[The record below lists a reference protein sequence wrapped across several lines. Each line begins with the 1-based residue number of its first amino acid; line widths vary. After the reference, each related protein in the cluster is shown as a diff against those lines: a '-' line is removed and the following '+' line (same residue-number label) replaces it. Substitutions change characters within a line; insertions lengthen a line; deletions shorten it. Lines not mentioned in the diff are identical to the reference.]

1 LLSPEKHVANLDID
15 GIVAKLM
22 QAESRPLDNYAKK
35 TAALQQK
42 NNALSQVSAAV
53 GAFQGALTSLNQSN
67 TFQGLSATP
76 SNRDVFTGTAG
87 AGAVPGKYKVNV
99 TQLAQSQSLK
109 TSGMASSTATIGSG
123 SPTNLTFQFG
133 TITGGTFG
141 ATGNAL
147 GLAAAAG
154 GIPNGSLSLNGVA
167 ISTTP
172 TTRSA
177 RALAEAINAQSE
189 KTGVVATAG
198 STETAADLFAGFGQV
213 SVDSGSSYALSVG
226 GVQLASLNTGSAP
239 LTGAALDTSLAS
251 AGTRNALAAANISVS
266 GSAAD
271 GTLQFKSADG
281 NTIDV
286 TETVTGTV
294 RGGIKRDDTTVN
306 TGATTTATAAVTLRS
321 NDGNQILVGGNNPAS
336 AGFAAG
342 SVGSHQGSGFSLNG
356 ALNSKTITLEAG
368 DQTLQGIRDAI
379 NKADMGVTATI
390 VSDGSSKPFHLVVTS
405 TKTGEATS
413 MKIGVSGEDGSAADP
428 ALASLLGYD
437 PAGAQG
443 MTQTAGAQSTLLN
456 MNGIEIKSDST
467 SVKDAIQGVTLDVS
481 AVGSST
487 LTVTK
492 DTAAISTAVNDFV
505 KAFNTLNST
514 MSGMTKYNAETK
526 KGGVLQGD
534 ASVRAIQSQM
544 RRQISAVMEGTGGKL
559 NSLSQVGISFQQ
571 DGSLKLDSG
580 KLNKAI
586 TDNAADFGGLFAA
599 MGSTTD
605 GLVKFD
611 KSSAATKAGTY
622 GVNISSLA
630 SQGTLASSAALG
642 ATTTIAPN
650 TVWRVTLNQTDPVT
664 ESKSQEIKL
673 PAGTYSKDD
682 LAALLRSSIN
692 GNATFAGAGDTTEAK
707 VGEDGILTL
716 SSGKYGSTSNIAI
729 TGISG
734 SAVESIFGGAAP
746 VKGADVIGTIGGVA
760 ATGNGQSLTAAPG
773 SNAEGIQVSITGGI
787 LGDRGAV
794 TFSQGFAF
802 QLNNLA
808 TGFVGK
814 DSLLK
819 SKTDGL
825 NVSIKTIADQAAKFE
840 TRLDSIEKRYRAQFV
855 ALDATLSSMQSTSDY
870 LTQQL
875 AALSANR

>member
-1 LLSPEKHVANLDID
+1 MANLDID

-67 TFQGLSATP
+67 TFQGLSASP

-109 TSGMASSTATIGSG
+109 TTGMASSTATIGSG

-133 TITGGTFG
+133 TITGGSFG
-141 ATGNAL
+141 ATGTAL

-286 TETVTGTV
+286 TETVSGTV
-294 RGGIKRDDTTVN
+294 RGGLKHDDTTVN

-342 SVGSHQGSGFSLNG
+342 SVGSHQGSGFSING

-428 ALASLLGYD
+428 ALASLLGYA

-605 GLVKFD
+605 GLIKFD
-611 KSSAATKAGTY
+611 KSTAATKAGTY
-622 GVNISSLA
+622 GVNITSLA

-642 ATTTIAPN
+642 ATTTVAPN

-729 TGISG
+729 SGISG

-773 SNAEGIQVSITGGI
+773 SSAEGIQVSITGGI
-787 LGDRGAV
+787 LGDRGVV

-825 NVSIKTIADQAAKFE
+825 NVSIKTVADQAARFE

-875 AALSANR
+875 ASLAANR

>member
-1 LLSPEKHVANLDID
+1 VALDIE
-15 GIVAKLM
+15 GIVSKLM
-22 QAESRPLDNYAKK
+22 QAEARPLDNYAKK
-35 TAALQQK
+35 TAALQAK
-42 NNALSQVSAAV
+42 NSALNQVSAAV
-53 GAFQGALTSLNQSN
+53 GAFQGALSSLNQSN

-76 SNRDVFTGTAG
+76 SNKDIFTGTAG

-109 TSGMASSTATIGSG
+109 TTGMASSTSTIGAG
-123 SPTNLTFQFG
+123 APTNLTFQFG
-133 TITGGTFG
+133 TVTGGAFG
-141 ATGNAL
+141 ATGTAL

-154 GIPNGSLSLNGVA
+154 GIANGSLSLNGVA
-167 ISTTP
+167 ISTGQ

-198 STETAADLFAGFGQV
+198 STETAADLFAGFGDV
-213 SVDSGSSYALSVG
+213 SVTAGSSYALSVG
-226 GVQLASLNTGSAP
+226 GVQLANLNPGSAP
-239 LTGAALDTSLAS
+239 LTGASLDTALTS
-251 AGTRNALAAANISVS
+251 AGTRNALAAANITVS

-271 GTLQFKSADG
+271 GTLQFKAADG

-294 RGGIKRDDTTVN
+294 NGGIKHAAGDVN
-306 TGATTTATAAVTLRS
+306 TGATTTATAGVTLRS
-321 NDGNQILVGGNNPAS
+321 NDGNQVLVGGNNPAS
-336 AGFAAG
+336 AGFTAG
-342 SVGSHQGSGFSLNG
+342 NVGAHQGSGFSLNG
-356 ALNSKTITLEAG
+356 AINSKTITLEAG

-405 TKTGEATS
+405 NKTGEATS

-428 ALASLLGYD
+428 ALAALLGYD
-437 PAGAQG
+437 PTGVQG
-443 MTQTAGAQSTLLN
+443 MAQTAGAQSTLLN

-492 DTAAISTAVNDFV
+492 DTSAISTAVNDFV
-505 KAFNTLNST
+505 KAYNTLNST
-514 MSGMTKYNAETK
+514 MSGLTKYNAETK
-526 KGGVLQGD
+526 KGAVLQGD

-544 RRQISAVMEGTGGKL
+544 RRQISAVVEGTGGKL
-559 NSLSQVGISFQQ
+559 NSLSQIGIAFQQ
-571 DGSLKLDSG
+571 DGSLKVDSS

-586 TDNAADFGGLFAA
+586 TENAADFGGLFAA

-611 KSSAATKAGTY
+611 KSTAATKAGTY
-622 GVNISSLA
+622 GVNITSLA
-630 SQGTLASSAALG
+630 TQGTLASSAALG
-642 ATTTIAPN
+642 TTTIAPN
-650 TVWRVTLNQTDPVT
+650 TVWRVTLNDTDPAT
-664 ESKSQEIKL
+664 DSKTQEIKL

-692 GNATFAGAGDTTEAK
+692 GNAVFAGAGDTAESK
-707 VGEDGILTL
+707 VDENGILTL
-716 SSGKYGSTSNIAI
+716 SSSKYGSTSNISL
-729 TGISG
+729 TSVSG
-734 SAVESIFGGAAP
+734 SSVDSIFGGGAP
-746 VKGADVIGTIGGVA
+746 SKGADVVGTIGGVA
-760 ATGNGQSLTAAPG
+760 ATGNGQALTAAPG
-773 SNAEGIQVSITGGI
+773 SNAEGIQVSVTGGI
-787 LGDRGAV
+787 LGDRGTV

-825 NVSIKTIADQAAKFE
+825 NVSIKSVADQAARFE
-840 TRLDSIEKRYRAQFV
+840 TRLESIEKRYRAQFV
-855 ALDATLSSMQSTSDY
+855 ALDSMMTSMQSTSDY

-875 AALSANR
+875 ASLAANR

>member
-1 LLSPEKHVANLDID
+1 VANLDID

-226 GVQLASLNTGSAP
+226 GVQLASLNTGSTP

-456 MNGIEIKSDST
+456 MNGIEIKSDGT

-622 GVNISSLA
+622 GVNITSLA

>member
-1 LLSPEKHVANLDID
+1 MALDIE
-15 GIVAKLM
+15 GIVTKLM
-22 QAESRPLDNYAKK
+22 QAEARPLDNYAKK
-35 TAALQQK
+35 TAALQAK
-42 NNALSQVSAAV
+42 NSALNQVSAAV
-53 GAFQGALTSLNQSN
+53 GAFQGALSSLNQSN

-76 SNRDVFTGTAG
+76 SNKDIFTGTAG

-109 TSGMASSTATIGSG
+109 TTGMASSTSTIGAG
-123 SPTNLTFQFG
+123 APTNLTFQFG
-133 TITGGTFG
+133 TVTGGTFG
-141 ATGNAL
+141 ATGTAL

-154 GIPNGSLSLNGVA
+154 GIANGSLSLNGVA
-167 ISTTP
+167 ISTGQ

-198 STETAADLFAGFGQV
+198 STETAADLFAGFGDV
-213 SVDSGSSYALSVG
+213 SVTAGSSYALSVG
-226 GVQLASLNTGSAP
+226 SVQLANLNTGSAP
-239 LTGAALDTSLAS
+239 LTGASLDTALTS
-251 AGTRNALAAANISVS
+251 AGTRNALAAANITVS

-271 GTLQFKSADG
+271 GTLQFKAADG

-294 RGGIKRDDTTVN
+294 NGGIKHAAGDVN
-306 TGATTTATAAVTLRS
+306 TGATTTATAGVTLRS

-336 AGFAAG
+336 AGFTAG
-342 SVGSHQGSGFSLNG
+342 SVGAHQGSGFSLNG
-356 ALNSKTITLEAG
+356 AINSKTITLEAG

-405 TKTGEATS
+405 NKTGEATS

-428 ALASLLGYD
+428 ALAALLGYD
-437 PAGAQG
+437 PTGVQG
-443 MTQTAGAQSTLLN
+443 MAQTAGAQSTLLN

-505 KAFNTLNST
+505 KAYNTLNST
-514 MSGMTKYNAETK
+514 MSGLTKYNAETK
-526 KGGVLQGD
+526 KGAILQGD

-544 RRQISAVMEGTGGKL
+544 RRQISAVVEGTGGKL
-559 NSLSQVGISFQQ
+559 NSLSQIGIAFQQ
-571 DGSLKLDSG
+571 DGSLKVDSS

-586 TDNAADFGGLFAA
+586 TENAADFGGLFAA

-611 KSSAATKAGTY
+611 KSTAATKAGTY
-622 GVNISSLA
+622 GVNITSLA
-630 SQGTLASSAALG
+630 TQGTLASSAALG
-642 ATTTIAPN
+642 TTTIAPN
-650 TVWRVTLNQTDPVT
+650 TVWRVTLNDTDPAT
-664 ESKSQEIKL
+664 DSKTQEIKL

-692 GNATFAGAGDTTEAK
+692 GNAVFAGAGDTAESK
-707 VGEDGILTL
+707 VDENGILTL
-716 SSGKYGSTSNIAI
+716 SSSKYGSTSNISLASV
-729 TGISG
+729 SG
-734 SAVESIFGGAAP
+734 SSVDSIFGGAAP
-746 VKGADVIGTIGGVA
+746 SKGADVVGTIGGVS
-760 ATGNGQSLTAAPG
+760 ATGNGQALTAAPG

-787 LGDRGAV
+787 LGDRGTV

-825 NVSIKTIADQAAKFE
+825 NVSIKSVADQAARFE
-840 TRLDSIEKRYRAQFV
+840 TRLESIEKRYRAQFV
-855 ALDATLSSMQSTSDY
+855 ALDAMMSSMQSTSDY

-875 AALSANR
+875 ASIAANS

>member
-1 LLSPEKHVANLDID
+1 MALDIE
-15 GIVAKLM
+15 GIVTKLM
-22 QAESRPLDNYAKK
+22 QAEARPLDNYAKK
-35 TAALQQK
+35 TAALQAK
-42 NNALSQVSAAV
+42 NSALNQVSAAV
-53 GAFQGALTSLNQSN
+53 GAFQGALSSLNQSN

-76 SNRDVFTGTAG
+76 SNKDIFTGTAG

-109 TSGMASSTATIGSG
+109 TTGMASSTSTIGAG
-123 SPTNLTFQFG
+123 APTNLTFQFG
-133 TITGGTFG
+133 TVTGGTFG
-141 ATGNAL
+141 ATGTAL

-154 GIPNGSLSLNGVA
+154 GIANGSLSLNGVA
-167 ISTTP
+167 ISTGQ

-198 STETAADLFAGFGQV
+198 STETAADLFAGFGDV
-213 SVDSGSSYALSVG
+213 SVTAGSSYALSVG
-226 GVQLASLNTGSAP
+226 GVQLANLNTGSAP
-239 LTGAALDTSLAS
+239 LTGASLDTALTS
-251 AGTRNALAAANISVS
+251 AGTRNALAAANITVS

-271 GTLQFKSADG
+271 GTLQFKAADG

-294 RGGIKRDDTTVN
+294 NGGIKHAAGDVN
-306 TGATTTATAAVTLRS
+306 TGATTTATAGVTLRS

-336 AGFAAG
+336 AGFTAG
-342 SVGSHQGSGFSLNG
+342 SVGAHQGSGFSLNG
-356 ALNSKTITLEAG
+356 AINSKTITLEAG

-405 TKTGEATS
+405 NKTGEATS

-428 ALASLLGYD
+428 ALAALLGYD
-437 PAGAQG
+437 PTGVQG
-443 MTQTAGAQSTLLN
+443 MAQTAGAQSTLLN

-505 KAFNTLNST
+505 KAYNTLNST
-514 MSGMTKYNAETK
+514 MSGLTKYNAETK
-526 KGGVLQGD
+526 KGAILQGD

-544 RRQISAVMEGTGGKL
+544 RRQISAVVEGTGGKL
-559 NSLSQVGISFQQ
+559 NSLSQIGIAFQQ
-571 DGSLKLDSG
+571 DGSLKVDSS

-586 TDNAADFGGLFAA
+586 TENAADFGGLFAA

-611 KSSAATKAGTY
+611 KSTAATKAGTY
-622 GVNISSLA
+622 GVNITSLA
-630 SQGTLASSAALG
+630 TQGTLASSAALG
-642 ATTTIAPN
+642 TTTIAPN
-650 TVWRVTLNQTDPVT
+650 TVWRVTLNDTDPAT
-664 ESKSQEIKL
+664 DSKTQEIKL

-692 GNATFAGAGDTTEAK
+692 GNAVFAGAGDTAESK
-707 VGEDGILTL
+707 VDENGILTL
-716 SSGKYGSTSNIAI
+716 SSSKYGSTSNISLASV
-729 TGISG
+729 SG
-734 SAVESIFGGAAP
+734 SSVDSIFGGAAP
-746 VKGADVIGTIGGVA
+746 SKGADVVGTIGGVS
-760 ATGNGQSLTAAPG
+760 ATGNGQALTAAPG

-787 LGDRGAV
+787 LGDRGTV

-825 NVSIKTIADQAAKFE
+825 NVSIKSVADQAARFE
-840 TRLDSIEKRYRAQFV
+840 TRLESIEKRYRAQFV
-855 ALDATLSSMQSTSDY
+855 ALDAMMSSMQSTSDY

-875 AALSANR
+875 ASIAANS

>member
-1 LLSPEKHVANLDID
+1 MALDIE
-15 GIVAKLM
+15 GIVTKLM
-22 QAESRPLDNYAKK
+22 QAEARPLDNYAKK
-35 TAALQQK
+35 TAALQAK
-42 NNALSQVSAAV
+42 NSALNQVSAAV
-53 GAFQGALTSLNQSN
+53 GAFQGALSSLNQSN

-76 SNRDVFTGTAG
+76 SNKDIFTGTAG

-109 TSGMASSTATIGSG
+109 TTGMASSTSTIGAG
-123 SPTNLTFQFG
+123 APTNLTFQFG
-133 TITGGTFG
+133 TVTGGTFG
-141 ATGNAL
+141 ATGTAL

-154 GIPNGSLSLNGVA
+154 GIANGSLSLNGVA
-167 ISTTP
+167 ISTSP

-198 STETAADLFAGFGQV
+198 STETAVDLFADFGDV
-213 SVDSGSSYALSVG
+213 SVTAGSSYALSVG
-226 GVQLASLNTGSAP
+226 GVQLANLNTGSTS
-239 LTGAALDTSLAS
+239 LTGASLDTTLAS
-251 AGTRNALAAANISVS
+251 AGTRNALAAANITVS
-266 GSAAD
+266 GSAAA
-271 GTLQFKSADG
+271 GTLQFKAADG

-294 RGGIKRDDTTVN
+294 NGGIKHAAGDVN
-306 TGATTTATAAVTLRS
+306 TGATTTATAGVTLRS

-336 AGFAAG
+336 AGFTAG

-356 ALNSKTITLEAG
+356 AINSKTITLEAG
-368 DQTLQGIRDAI
+368 DQSLQGIRDAI

-405 TKTGEATS
+405 NKTGEATS

-428 ALASLLGYD
+428 AIAALLGYD
-437 PAGAQG
+437 PTGVQG
-443 MTQTAGAQSTLLN
+443 MAQTAGAQSTLLN

-492 DTAAISTAVNDFV
+492 DTGAISTAVNDFV
-505 KAFNTLNST
+505 KAYNTLNST
-514 MSGMTKYNAETK
+514 MSGLTKYNAETK
-526 KGGVLQGD
+526 KGAVLQGD

-544 RRQISAVMEGTGGKL
+544 RRQISAVVEGTGGKL
-559 NSLSQVGISFQQ
+559 NSLSQIGIGFQQ
-571 DGSLKLDSG
+571 DGSLKVDSS

-611 KSSAATKAGTY
+611 KSTAATKAGTY
-622 GVNISSLA
+622 GLNITSLA
-630 SQGTLASSAALG
+630 TQGALASSAALG
-642 ATTTIAPN
+642 TTTTIAPN
-650 TVWRVTLNQTDPVT
+650 TVWRVTLNDTDPVT
-664 ESKSQEIKL
+664 DSKTQEIKL

-692 GNATFAGAGDTTEAK
+692 GNAVFAGAGDTAESK

-716 SSGKYGSTSNIAI
+716 SSSKYGSTSNISL
-729 TGISG
+729 TSVSG
-734 SAVESIFGGAAP
+734 SSVDSIFGGAAP
-746 VKGADVIGTIGGVA
+746 SKGTDVAGTIGGVA
-760 ATGNGQSLTAAPG
+760 ATGNGQALTAAPG

-787 LGDRGAV
+787 LGDRGTV

-808 TGFVGK
+808 TSFVGK

-825 NVSIKTIADQAAKFE
+825 NVSIKSVADQAARFE

-855 ALDATLSSMQSTSDY
+855 ALDSMMTSMQSTSDY

-875 AALSANR
+875 ASLSANS

>member
-1 LLSPEKHVANLDID
+1 MANLDID

-67 TFQGLSATP
+67 TFQGLSASP

-294 RGGIKRDDTTVN
+294 RGGLKHDDTTVN

-336 AGFAAG
+336 AGFATG

-390 VSDGSSKPFHLVVTS
+390 VSDGSSNPFHLVMTS

-428 ALASLLGYD
+428 ALAALLGYD
-437 PAGAQG
+437 PAGVQG

-611 KSSAATKAGTY
+611 KSTAATKAGTY

-630 SQGTLASSAALG
+630 SQGSLASSAALG
-642 ATTTIAPN
+642 TTTTIAPN

-692 GNATFAGAGDTTEAK
+692 GNATFAGAGDATEAK

-716 SSGKYGSTSNIAI
+716 SSSKYGSTSNIAI
-729 TGISG
+729 AGISG

-825 NVSIKTIADQAAKFE
+825 NVSIKTIADQAARFE

-875 AALSANR
+875 ASIAANS

>member
-1 LLSPEKHVANLDID
+1 
-15 GIVAKLM
+15 
-22 QAESRPLDNYAKK
+22 Q
-35 TAALQQK
+35 
-42 NNALSQVSAAV
+42 
-53 GAFQGALTSLNQSN
+53 QGAL
-67 TFQGLSATP
+67 
-76 SNRDVFTGTAG
+76 
-87 AGAVPGKYKVNV
+87 
-99 TQLAQSQSLK
+99 
-109 TSGMASSTATIGSG
+109 
-123 SPTNLTFQFG
+123 
-133 TITGGTFG
+133 
-141 ATGNAL
+141 
-147 GLAAAAG
+147 AA
-154 GIPNGSLSLNGVA
+154 
-167 ISTTP
+167 
-172 TTRSA
+172 
-177 RALAEAINAQSE
+177 
-189 KTGVVATAG
+189 
-198 STETAADLFAGFGQV
+198 
-213 SVDSGSSYALSVG
+213 
-226 GVQLASLNTGSAP
+226 
-239 LTGAALDTSLAS
+239 
-251 AGTRNALAAANISVS
+251 
-266 GSAAD
+266 
-271 GTLQFKSADG
+271 
-281 NTIDV
+281 
-286 TETVTGTV
+286 
-294 RGGIKRDDTTVN
+294 
-306 TGATTTATAAVTLRS
+306 
-321 NDGNQILVGGNNPAS
+321 
-336 AGFAAG
+336 
-342 SVGSHQGSGFSLNG
+342 
-356 ALNSKTITLEAG
+356 
-368 DQTLQGIRDAI
+368 
-379 NKADMGVTATI
+379 
-390 VSDGSSKPFHLVVTS
+390 
-405 TKTGEATS
+405 
-413 MKIGVSGEDGSAADP
+413 
-428 ALASLLGYD
+428 LLGYD

-611 KSSAATKAGTY
+611 KSTAATKAGTY

-642 ATTTIAPN
+642 TTTTIAPN

-692 GNATFAGAGDTTEAK
+692 GNATFAGAGDATEAK

-716 SSGKYGSTSNIAI
+716 SSSKYGSTSNIAI
-729 TGISG
+729 AGISG

-825 NVSIKTIADQAAKFE
+825 NVSIKTIADQAARFE

-875 AALSANR
+875 AALAANR

>member
-1 LLSPEKHVANLDID
+1 MALDID

-22 QAESRPLDNYAKK
+22 QAEARPLDNYAKK
-35 TAALQQK
+35 TVALQSK
-42 NNALSQVSAAV
+42 NTALNQVSAAV

-76 SNRDVFTGTAG
+76 SNKDIFTGTAG
-87 AGAVPGKYKVNV
+87 TGAVPGKYKVNV

-109 TSGMASSTATIGSG
+109 SVGMASSTSIIGG
-123 SPTNLTFQFG
+123 TQPTNLTFQFG
-133 TITGGTFG
+133 TVTGGTFG
-141 ATGNAL
+141 ATGTPL

-154 GIPNGSLSLNGVA
+154 GIANGSLSLNGVA

-198 STETAADLFAGFGQV
+198 STETAADLFAGFGEV
-213 SVDSGSSYALSVG
+213 SVANGSSYALSVG
-226 GVQLASLNTGSAP
+226 GVQLANLNTGSDA
-239 LTGAALDTSLAS
+239 LTGAGLDATLAS

-266 GSAAD
+266 GSAAA

-294 RGGIKRDDTTVN
+294 TGGIKHAAGAGN
-306 TGATTTATAAVTLRS
+306 TGATTTATAGVTLRS
-321 NDGNQILVGGNNPAS
+321 GDGNQILVGGNNPTS
-336 AGFAAG
+336 AGFTAG

-356 ALNSKTITLEAG
+356 ALNSKTITLAPG
-368 DQTLQGIRDAI
+368 DQSLQGIRDAI

-390 VSDGSSKPFHLVVTS
+390 VSDGSSTPFHLVVTS
-405 TKTGEATS
+405 NKTGEATS
-413 MKIGVSGEDGSAADP
+413 MKIGVTGEDGSPADP

-437 PAGAQG
+437 PAGTQG

-487 LTVTK
+487 LTVSK
-492 DTAAISTAVNDFV
+492 DTAAISTAVNGFV
-505 KAFNTLNST
+505 KAYNDLNKT
-514 MSGMTKYNAETK
+514 MAGLTKYNAETQ

-534 ASVRAIQSQM
+534 ASVRAIQSQL
-544 RRQISAVMEGTGGKL
+544 RRQISTVMEGTGGKL
-559 NSLSQVGISFQQ
+559 NSLSQVGISFDK
-571 DGSLKLDSG
+571 DGSLKLDST

-586 TDNAADFGGLFAA
+586 NDNAADFGGLFAA

-611 KSSAATKAGTY
+611 SSTAATKAGTY
-622 GVNISSLA
+622 GVNITTLA
-630 SQGTLASSAALG
+630 SQGALASSAAI
-642 ATTTIAPN
+642 AASTTIAPN

-664 ESKSQEIKL
+664 ESKTQEVKL

-692 GNATFAGAGDTTEAK
+692 GNAIFAGAGDTVESK
-707 VGEDGILTL
+707 VGDDDTLTL
-716 SSGKYGSTSNIAI
+716 SSSKYGSTSNISIA
-729 TGISG
+729 GVSG
-734 SAVESIFGGAAP
+734 SSVDSIFGSATP
-746 VKGADVIGTIGGVA
+746 SKGSDVVGTIGGVS
-760 ATGNGQSLTAAPG
+760 ATGNGQSLTAAAG
-773 SNAEGIQVSITGGI
+773 SSAAGIQVSITGGAT
-787 LGDRGAV
+787 GDRGTV

-808 TGFVGK
+808 TGFVGSN
-814 DSLLK
+814 SLLK

-825 NVSIKTIADQAAKFE
+825 NVSIKSIADQAAKFE
-840 TRLDSIEKRYRAQFV
+840 TRLESIEKRYRAQFV
-855 ALDATLSSMQSTSDY
+855 ALDAMMASMQSTSDY

-875 AALSANR
+875 ATLSANS

>member
-1 LLSPEKHVANLDID
+1 
-15 GIVAKLM
+15 M

-109 TSGMASSTATIGSG
+109 TYGMASSTATIGSG

-611 KSSAATKAGTY
+611 KSTAATKAGTY

-642 ATTTIAPN
+642 TTTTIAPN

-692 GNATFAGAGDTTEAK
+692 GNATFAGAGDATEAK

-716 SSGKYGSTSNIAI
+716 SSSKYGSTSNIAI
-729 TGISG
+729 AGISG

-825 NVSIKTIADQAAKFE
+825 NVSIKTIADQAARFE

-875 AALSANR
+875 AALAANR

>member
-1 LLSPEKHVANLDID
+1 MANLDID

-251 AGTRNALAAANISVS
+251 AGTRNALASANISVS

-622 GVNISSLA
+622 GVNITSLA

>member
-109 TSGMASSTATIGSG
+109 TTGMASSTATIGSG

-294 RGGIKRDDTTVN
+294 RGGLKHDDTTVN

-390 VSDGSSKPFHLVVTS
+390 VSDGSSNPFHLVMTS

-428 ALASLLGYD
+428 ALAALLGYD
-437 PAGAQG
+437 PAGVQG

-611 KSSAATKAGTY
+611 KSTAATKAGTY
-622 GVNISSLA
+622 GVNITSLA

-642 ATTTIAPN
+642 TTTTIAAN

-692 GNATFAGAGDTTEAK
+692 GNATFAGAGDATEAK

-716 SSGKYGSTSNIAI
+716 SSSKYGSTSNIAI

-825 NVSIKTIADQAAKFE
+825 NVSIKTIADQASRFE

-875 AALSANR
+875 ASLAANR

>member
-1 LLSPEKHVANLDID
+1 VALDIE
-15 GIVAKLM
+15 GIVTKLM
-22 QAESRPLDNYAKK
+22 QAEARPLDNYAKK
-35 TAALQQK
+35 TAALQAK
-42 NNALSQVSAAV
+42 NSALNQVSAAV
-53 GAFQGALTSLNQSN
+53 GAFQGALSSLNQSN

-76 SNRDVFTGTAG
+76 SNKDIFTGTAG

-109 TSGMASSTATIGSG
+109 SIGMASSTSTIGSG
-123 SPTNLTFQFG
+123 APTNLTFQFG
-133 TITGGTFG
+133 TVTGGAFG
-141 ATGNAL
+141 ATGTAL

-154 GIPNGSLSLNGVA
+154 GIANGSLSLNGVA
-167 ISTTP
+167 ISTGQ

-198 STETAADLFAGFGQV
+198 STETAADLFAGFGDV
-213 SVDSGSSYALSVG
+213 SVAAGASYALSVG
-226 GVQLASLNTGSAP
+226 GVQLANLNTGSAP
-239 LTGAALDTSLAS
+239 LTGASLDTTLAS
-251 AGTRNALAAANISVS
+251 AGTRNALAAANITVS

-271 GTLQFKSADG
+271 GTLQFKAADG

-294 RGGIKRDDTTVN
+294 NGGIKHAAGDIN
-306 TGATTTATAAVTLRS
+306 TGATTTATAGVTLRS
-321 NDGNQILVGGNNPAS
+321 NDGNQILVAGNNPAS
-336 AGFAAG
+336 AGFTAG

-356 ALNSKTITLEAG
+356 AINSKTITLEAG

-405 TKTGEATS
+405 NKTGEATS

-428 ALASLLGYD
+428 ALAALLGYD
-437 PAGAQG
+437 PTGVQG
-443 MTQTAGAQSTLLN
+443 MSQTAGAQSTLLN

-492 DTAAISTAVNDFV
+492 DTGAISTAVNDFV
-505 KAFNTLNST
+505 KAYNTLNST
-514 MSGMTKYNAETK
+514 MSGLTKYNAETK
-526 KGGVLQGD
+526 KGAVLQGD

-544 RRQISAVMEGTGGKL
+544 RRQISAVVEGTGGKL
-559 NSLSQVGISFQQ
+559 NSLSQIGIGFQQ
-571 DGSLKLDSG
+571 DGSLKLDST

-611 KSSAATKAGTY
+611 KSTAATKAGTY
-622 GVNISSLA
+622 GVNITSLA
-630 SQGTLASSAALG
+630 TQGTLASSAALG
-642 ATTTIAPN
+642 TTTTIAPN
-650 TVWRVTLNQTDPVT
+650 TVWRVTLNDTSPVT
-664 ESKSQEIKL
+664 DSKTQEIKL

-692 GNATFAGAGDTTEAK
+692 GNAVFAGAGDTAESK

-716 SSGKYGSTSNIAI
+716 SSSKYGSTSNISLASV
-729 TGISG
+729 SG
-734 SAVESIFGGAAP
+734 SSVDSIFGGAAP
-746 VKGADVIGTIGGVA
+746 SKGADVVGTIGGVA
-760 ATGNGQSLTAAPG
+760 ATGNGQALTAAPG

-787 LGDRGAV
+787 LGDRGTV

-808 TGFVGK
+808 TSFVGK

-825 NVSIKTIADQAAKFE
+825 NVSIKSVADQAARFE
-840 TRLDSIEKRYRAQFV
+840 TRLESIEKRYRAQFV
-855 ALDATLSSMQSTSDY
+855 ALDAMMSSMQSTSDY

-875 AALSANR
+875 ASIAANS

>member
-1 LLSPEKHVANLDID
+1 VALDIE
-15 GIVAKLM
+15 GIVTKLM
-22 QAESRPLDNYAKK
+22 QAEARPLDNYAKK
-35 TAALQQK
+35 TAALQAK
-42 NNALSQVSAAV
+42 NAALNQVSAAV
-53 GAFQGALTSLNQSN
+53 GAFQGALSSLNQSN

-76 SNRDVFTGTAG
+76 SNKDIFTGTAG

-109 TSGMASSTATIGSG
+109 TTGMASSTSTIGLG
-123 SPTNLTFQFG
+123 NPTNLTFQFG
-133 TITGGTFG
+133 TVTDGAFG
-141 ATGNAL
+141 ATGTAL

-154 GIPNGSLSLNGVA
+154 GIANGSLSLNGVA
-167 ISTTP
+167 ISTGP

-198 STETAADLFAGFGQV
+198 STETAADLFAGFGDV
-213 SVDSGSSYALSVG
+213 SVTAGSSYALSVG
-226 GVQLASLNTGSAP
+226 GVQLANLNADTTSITRAS
-239 LTGAALDTSLAS
+239 LDTTLAS
-251 AGTRNALAAANISVS
+251 AGTRNALAAANITVS
-266 GSAAD
+266 GSAAA

-286 TETVTGTV
+286 TETVTGAV
-294 RGGIKRDDTTVN
+294 KGGIKHAATATN
-306 TGATTTATAAVTLRS
+306 TGATTTATAGVTLRS
-321 NDGNQILVGGNNPAS
+321 NDGNQILVGGNNPTS
-336 AGFAAG
+336 AGFTAG

-356 ALNSKTITLEAG
+356 AINSKTITLEAG
-368 DQTLQGIRDAI
+368 DQSLQGIRDAI

-405 TKTGEATS
+405 NKTGEATS
-413 MKIGVSGEDGSAADP
+413 MKIGVSGEDGSEADP
-428 ALASLLGYD
+428 ALAALLGYD
-437 PAGAQG
+437 PTGVQG
-443 MTQTAGAQSTLLN
+443 MAQTAGAQSTLLN

-492 DTAAISTAVNDFV
+492 DTGAISTAVNDFV
-505 KAFNTLNST
+505 KAYNTLNST
-514 MSGMTKYNAETK
+514 MSGLTKYNAETQ
-526 KGGVLQGD
+526 KGAVLQGD
-534 ASVRAIQSQM
+534 TSVRAIQSQM

-559 NSLSQVGISFQQ
+559 NSLSQIGIGFQQ
-571 DGSLKLDSG
+571 DGSLKVDST

-611 KSSAATKAGTY
+611 KSTAATKAGTY
-622 GVNISSLA
+622 GVNITSLA
-630 SQGTLASSAALG
+630 TQGTLASSAALG
-642 ATTTIAPN
+642 TTTTIAPN
-650 TVWRVTLNQTDPVT
+650 TVWRVTLNDTDPVT
-664 ESKSQEIKL
+664 DSKTQEIKL

-692 GNATFAGAGDTTEAK
+692 GNAVFAGAGDTAESK

-716 SSGKYGSTSNIAI
+716 SSSKYGSTSNISL
-729 TGISG
+729 TSVSG
-734 SAVESIFGGAAP
+734 SSIDSIFGGAAP
-746 VKGADVIGTIGGVA
+746 SKGTDVAGTIGGVA
-760 ATGNGQSLTAAPG
+760 ATGNGQALTAAPG

-787 LGDRGAV
+787 LGDRGTV

-808 TGFVGK
+808 TSFVGK

-825 NVSIKTIADQAAKFE
+825 NVSIKSVADQAARFE

-855 ALDATLSSMQSTSDY
+855 ALDAMMSSMQSTSDY

-875 AALSANR
+875 ASIAANS

>member
-1 LLSPEKHVANLDID
+1 LLSPEKQVALDIE
-15 GIVAKLM
+15 GIVSKLM
-22 QAESRPLDNYAKK
+22 QAEARPLDNYAKK
-35 TAALQQK
+35 TAALQAK
-42 NNALSQVSAAV
+42 NSALNQVSAAV
-53 GAFQGALTSLNQSN
+53 GAFQGALSSLNQSN

-76 SNRDVFTGTAG
+76 SNKDIFTGTAG

-109 TSGMASSTATIGSG
+109 TTGMASSTSTIGAG
-123 SPTNLTFQFG
+123 APTNLTFQFG
-133 TITGGTFG
+133 TVTGGAFG
-141 ATGNAL
+141 ATGTAL

-154 GIPNGSLSLNGVA
+154 GIANGSLSLNGVA
-167 ISTTP
+167 ISTGQ

-198 STETAADLFAGFGQV
+198 STETAADLFAGFGDI
-213 SVDSGSSYALSVG
+213 SVTAGSSYALSVG
-226 GVQLASLNTGSAP
+226 GVQLANLNTGSTS
-239 LTGAALDTSLAS
+239 LTGASLDTTLAS
-251 AGTRNALAAANISVS
+251 AGTRNALAAANITVS
-266 GSAAD
+266 GSAAA

-294 RGGIKRDDTTVN
+294 NGGIKHAADDVN
-306 TGATTTATAAVTLRS
+306 TGATTTATAGVTLRS

-336 AGFAAG
+336 AGFTAG
-342 SVGSHQGSGFSLNG
+342 SVGAHQGSGFALNG
-356 ALNSKTITLEAG
+356 AINSKTITLEAG

-405 TKTGEATS
+405 NKTGEATS

-428 ALASLLGYD
+428 ALAALLGYD
-437 PAGAQG
+437 PTGVQG
-443 MTQTAGAQSTLLN
+443 MAQTAGAQSTLLN

-492 DTAAISTAVNDFV
+492 DTGAISTAVNDFV
-505 KAFNTLNST
+505 KAYNTLNST
-514 MSGMTKYNAETK
+514 MSGLTKYNAETK
-526 KGGVLQGD
+526 KGAVLQGD

-544 RRQISAVMEGTGGKL
+544 RRQISAVVEGTGGKL
-559 NSLSQVGISFQQ
+559 NSLSQIGIGFQQ
-571 DGSLKLDSG
+571 DGSLKVDSS

-611 KSSAATKAGTY
+611 KSTAATKAGTY
-622 GVNISSLA
+622 GLNITSLA
-630 SQGTLASSAALG
+630 TQGTLASSAALG

-650 TVWRVTLNQTDPVT
+650 TVWRVTLNDTDPVT
-664 ESKSQEIKL
+664 DSKTQEIKL

-692 GNATFAGAGDTTEAK
+692 GNAVFAGAGDTAESK
-707 VGEDGILTL
+707 VGEDGSLTL
-716 SSGKYGSTSNIAI
+716 SSSKYGSTSNISLASV
-729 TGISG
+729 SG
-734 SAVESIFGGAAP
+734 SSVDSIFGGAAP
-746 VKGADVIGTIGGVA
+746 SKGTDVVGTIGGVA
-760 ATGNGQSLTAAPG
+760 ATGNGQALTAAPG

-787 LGDRGAV
+787 LGDRGTV

-808 TGFVGK
+808 TSFVGK
-814 DSLLK
+814 DSLIK
-819 SKTDGL
+819 GKTDGL
-825 NVSIKTIADQAAKFE
+825 NVSIKSVADQAAKFE
-840 TRLDSIEKRYRAQFV
+840 TRLESIEKRYRAQFV
-855 ALDATLSSMQSTSDY
+855 ALDSMMTSMQSTSDY

-875 AALSANR
+875 ASLAANR